1 MPESLRSEKELL
13 VKLKAGDK
21 SAFEQIYRL
30 YSNRLFGNL
39 VKLLQSET
47 EAQEILQEVFLKI
60 WQNRAQIDP
69 EKSFRSYLFKIA
81 ENKVFDF
88 FRKAALQKRVQHQ
101 LLHHS
106 DIETTMVDRMLL
118 DKENEQLLAKAI
130 DQLPPQ
136 RKQVFVMVKL
146 QGKTYKEVGDHL
158 GISVSTI
165 SDHIVKATKSIRDYL
180 TNSEEGL
187 QYVLILAFFTSF

>member
-88 FRKAALQKRVQHQ
+88 FRKVALQKRVQHQ

>member
-88 FRKAALQKRVQHQ
+88 FRKVALQKRVQHQ

-106 DIETTMVDRMLL
+106 DIDTTMVDKMLM

>member
-39 VKLLQSET
+39 LKLLQSET

-60 WQNRAQIDP
+60 WQNRALIDP

-88 FRKAALQKRVQHQ
+88 FRKAAMQKRVQNQ
-101 LLHHS
+101 LLQHS
-106 DIETTMVDRMLL
+106 DIDTTLVDKMVS
-118 DKENEQLLAKAI
+118 DKENEALLAKAI
-130 DQLPPQ
+130 DHLPPQ

-146 QGKTYKEVGDHL
+146 QGKTYKEVSDEL
-158 GISVSTI
+158 GISASTI

-180 TNSEEGL
+180 TNSGEGL

>member
-39 VKLLQSET
+39 LKLLQSET

-60 WQNRAQIDP
+60 WQNRALIDP

-88 FRKAALQKRVQHQ
+88 FRKAAMQKRVQNQ
-101 LLHHS
+101 LLQHS
-106 DIETTMVDRMLL
+106 DIDTTLVDKMVS
-118 DKENEQLLAKAI
+118 DKENEALLAKAI
-130 DQLPPQ
+130 DHLPPQ

-146 QGKTYKEVGDHL
+146 QGKTYKEVSDEL
-158 GISVSTI
+158 GISSSTI

-180 TNSEEGL
+180 TNSGEGL